1 MGYTHYFELKADL
14 TDEVLRDVEK
24 VIEKY
29 PDLVLE
35 CDCDEPPLVSKE
47 LIRFNGRG
55 EDGHETFLIK
65 PHHHVFCKTNKKPY
79 DLAVCEVLLILKH
92 HYRDDFELSSDGFWV
107 NKDKFERE
115 ILNGNWNTALDNV
128 RNEFGYTFQLK
139 GNIEESSGYTYYSFE
154 LF

>member
-14 TDEVLRDVEK
+14 TDEVLRDVER

-55 EDGHETFLIK
+55 ENGHETFFLT
-65 PHHHVFCKTNKKPY
+65 PHYYAFCKTNKKPY

-92 HYRDDFELSSDGFWV
+92 YYRDDFELSSDGFWV
-107 NKDKFERE
+107 NREKFEKE
-115 ILNGNWNTALDNV
+115 ILDGYWNTALDNI

-139 GNIEESSGYTYYSFE
+139 GNIEESSGHTYYSLE